1 MAQNEAIEQAKEV
14 KAKYQEQLLALP
26 NVVGVGVGLKETNGE
41 FTDQIAII
49 VNVSKKMPSVDLP
62 PDAIVP
68 PEIEGIATDV
78 QQTGE
83 MRAF

>member
-1 MAQNEAIEQAKEV
+1 MTQNETIEQVKEI
-14 KAKYQEQLLALP
+14 KAKYQEQLLTLP